1 MPWCEDCSRFWT
13 PTSMQ
18 PGGKCPTCG
27 RVIAEAAK
35 DTPRAPWHFMLLLI
49 ALAVYLAWRAYQGV
63 VWVSHHV

>member
-1 MPWCEDCSRFWT
+1 
-13 PTSMQ
+13 MQ

-35 DTPRAPWHFMLLLI
+35 DAPRAPWHFMLLLI
-49 ALAVYLAWRAYQGV
+49 ALAVYLAWRAYQGI